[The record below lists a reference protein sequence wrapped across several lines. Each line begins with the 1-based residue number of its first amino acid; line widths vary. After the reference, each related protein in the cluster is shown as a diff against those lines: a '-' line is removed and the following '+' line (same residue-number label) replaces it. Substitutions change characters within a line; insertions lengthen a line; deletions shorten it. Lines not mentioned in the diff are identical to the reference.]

1 MMTAV
6 MLRTGL
12 FPEYSRLFYL
22 DCNIRRVGNDVEHS
36 RTLLRLGD
44 KRLDISPR
52 GVGIDI
58 IGYLDT
64 VETVTYIAVD
74 TEDALNIHA
83 AFQGR

>member
-22 DCNIRRVGNDVEHS
+22 DRNIRRVGNDVEYG

-52 GVGIDI
+52 SVGVYIVA
-58 IGYLDT
+58 YLDT
-64 VETVTYIAVD
+64 VETITYIAVD

>member
-6 MLRTGL
+6 MLRTDL
-12 FPEYSRLFYL
+12 FPVYSRLFYL
-22 DCNIRRVGNDVEHS
+22 DRNIRRVGNDVEHG

-44 KRLDISPR
+44 KCLDISPR
-52 GVGIDI
+52 SVGINI
-58 IGYLDT
+58 VGYLDP
-64 VETVTYIAVD
+64 VETVTHIAVD